1 MPIMGLKQFLALPE
15 LDQKTISQP
24 GIPVESGQNELAD
37 WLVFGRISN
46 PQARIVVKADKE
58 TPYYPAVKKVLDTL
72 RDCNILRFAL
82 ITDHE
87 EKTPSI

>member
-1 MPIMGLKQFLALPE
+1 MP
-15 LDQKTISQP
+15 QP

-58 TPYYPAVKKVLDTL
+58 TPYFPVVKKVLDTL

-82 ITDHE
+82 ITDQE
-87 EKTPSI
+87 ATTPSI